1 MRSLAIAAVA
11 LVPLLGGCVAAPC
24 DVPTATIAWSL
35 QDPGGTSWSC
45 GAAGVTMVD
54 VYIGNTTRPTTF
66 PCAAYGGVIDVSGL
80 AVGTYPA
87 TVEGLDAN
95 GNIIDRAQFDLPV
108 LSCGGTAHYP
118 VLAEGM
124 LEIDYHFAPVDA
136 CHGGSMWF
144 ALRDDTTGQD
154 IFRVDAN
161 TPASRL
167 DDYPCYSTVSGV
179 PLRFAV
185 PFGHYTLRGIQE
197 VIDPLVAPVS
207 IYEACTPAGVS
218 VHSAGTTLFTPPL
231 LTATLPGSPAC
242 F

>member
-1 MRSLAIAAVA
+1 MRSLALAAVA
-11 LVPLLGGCVAAPC
+11 LLPLLGGCIATPC
-24 DVPTATIAWSL
+24 DVPTATINWTL
-35 QDPGGTSWSC
+35 QDPGGVSWGC

-54 VYIGNTTRPTTF
+54 VYIGNATRPITF

-80 AVGTYPA
+80 GLGTYTT
-87 TVEGLDAN
+87 TVEGLDAS
-95 GNIIDRAQFDLPV
+95 GNIIDRAQFNLSV
-108 LSCGGTAHYP
+108 NSCGGTSYFP

-136 CHGGSMWF
+136 CHNGSMWF
-144 ALRDDTTGQD
+144 ALQDDTTGQD
-154 IFRVDAN
+154 IFRIDAN

-167 DDYPCYSTVSGV
+167 DDYPCYSTASGV

-185 PFGHYTLRGIQE
+185 PFGSYTLRGLQE
-197 VIDPLVAPVS
+197 VQNPLTAPVS
-207 IYEACTPAGVS
+207 VYQECIPTRVS
-218 VHSAGTTLFTPPL
+218 VYSAGTTTFTPPV